1 MLAILEMAA
10 ISSIH
15 IRTLHGKIFAVF
27 RVALQL
33 PFVDPALSKEL
44 HRGPV
49 RMWRDQK
56 RILTGDIPIE
66 RQIMELHRSRLLG
79 NLAWVHRLATER
91 PDTRLWMIETH
102 AGALEERLVA
112 LSAFS

>member
-15 IRTLHGKIFAVF
+15 IRPLNGKIFAVF

-33 PFVDPALSKEL
+33 PFVDPALPKEL

-56 RILTGDIPIE
+56 RILTGDVPIE
-66 RQIMELHRSRLLG
+66 RQNNRTPPVSPSR
-79 NLAWVHRLATER
+79 
-91 PDTRLWMIETH
+91 
-102 AGALEERLVA
+102 
-112 LSAFS
+112 